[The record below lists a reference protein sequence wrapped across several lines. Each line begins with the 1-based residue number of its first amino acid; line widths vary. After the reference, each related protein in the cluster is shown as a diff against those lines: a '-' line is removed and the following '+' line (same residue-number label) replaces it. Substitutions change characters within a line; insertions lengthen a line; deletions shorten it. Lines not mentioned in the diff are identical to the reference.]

1 MASQRSIL
9 NSISGQPHH
18 FDTIPAICLHSP
30 TGFLATED
38 VIVMPTLYK
47 ALIFDMDGTL
57 FNTEPLHRN
66 AWREVFRQYKI
77 ERLDDEIIQFNGS
90 SPENVATKIIQMNN
104 LNANSLHIAAQ
115 KKTIVERMFNN
126 EPINILPAALLLKKF
141 HADYAIG
148 LGTGSGASTAITL
161 LLAKS
166 QPPII

>member
-1 MASQRSIL
+1 
-9 NSISGQPHH
+9 
-18 FDTIPAICLHSP
+18 
-30 TGFLATED
+30 
-38 VIVMPTLYK
+38 MPTLYK